1 MDPEFHEKR
10 QQDSERTGKPIQQP
24 PRANNA
30 DLHPAVPEALKT
42 RPQWVVWRYE
52 IRDGKPTKVPY
63 QINGQSQTH
72 PTRRSSRVS
81 FRMAKSNDPTT
92 WTDYPSVCRVRL
104 KWDGIGFVFAVS
116 DPYCGIDLDDCL
128 KDGKIKPWAQP
139 IVEKLKTVSY
149 GEVSPSGNG
158 IKFWTRAKLPNA
170 AKNKV
175 YLTAAGVV
183 CPQGRDTDGGIEAY
197 DKTRFFTVT
206 GNGKGDIHDG
216 QAVIGWLAQEYLKVK
231 VQNVEPATPP
241 AFVKENRSVDEVI
254 ALIRKSK
261 QAHKFNAL
269 MQGNTTGYGS
279 QSEADIALCSVIA
292 FWTQDEKVIDAIFR
306 QSQLYRQKWN
316 EKHRADGATYGEMTI
331 EKGLSGKREIY
342 TPRSQRKTRHRHYR
356 RKRFQWL

>member
-10 QQDSERTGKPIQQP
+10 QQDSERTGKPIRQP

-30 DLHPAVPEALKT
+30 DLYPAVPEALKT

-63 QINGQSQTH
+63 QINGTSETH
-72 PTRRSSRVS
+72 PTRRSRRGG
-81 FRMAKSNDPTT
+81 FGMAKSNDPTT

-139 IVEKLKTVSY
+139 IVDRLQTVSY

-158 IKFWTRAKLPNA
+158 IKFWTRATLSPD
-170 AKNKV
+170 AKHKV
-175 YLTAAGVV
+175 YITAEGSIS
-183 CPQGRDTDGGIEAY
+183 PQSTDTDGAIEAY

-206 GNGKGDIHDG
+206 GNGKGDIHNG
-216 QAVIGWLAQEYLKVK
+216 QAVLEWLTQTYLKTDNTK
-231 VQNVEPATPP
+231 PATPP
-241 AFVKENRSVDEVI
+241 PAVKENRSVDEVI

-261 QAHKFNAL
+261 QVHKFDAL
-269 MQGNTTGYGS
+269 LRGDTTGYGS
-279 QSEADIALCSVIA
+279 NSEADIALCAVIA
-292 FWTQDEKVIDAIFR
+292 FWTQDANIIDAIFR
-306 QSQLYRQKWN
+306 QSQLYRYKWD
-316 EKHRADGATYGEMTI
+316 EKHRADGATYGQMTI
-331 EKGLSGKREIY
+331 EKALAGQTQTYKPHPKKRRRRQKRRTHNWLS
-342 TPRSQRKTRHRHYR
+342 
-356 RKRFQWL
+356 